1 MTAKKKYVNR
11 KHLLTYSLDEHL
23 LHGMQVSNL
32 AFAIGQELHLSAQQC
47 RAFAVAGML
56 HDIGK
61 VRLCRRMESIENPL
75 IVEEMKVVRMHSR
88 ESCEI
93 LKEEGY
99 PEDIREMVL
108 HHHENYDGTGYPD
121 NLKGEEIPLGARILR
136 ICDVYCA
143 LISDRPYRSAFDR
156 DTAIRLMIE
165 QIKDF
170 DVRIFLA
177 FQKVIHEGSC
187 KTASLASEPE
197 IYPISS

>member
-32 AFAIGQELHLSAQQC
+32 AFAIGQELHLSRQEC
-47 RAFAVAGML
+47 RALAVAGML

-61 VRLCRRMESIENPL
+61 VRLSRRMEDVENPL
-75 IVEEMKVVRMHSR
+75 MVEEMKVVRMHSR

-99 PEDIREMVL
+99 PVQIQEMVL

-136 ICDVYCA
+136 VCDVYCA
-143 LISDRPYRSAFDR
+143 LTSDRPYRSAFDEE
-156 DTAIRLMIE
+156 TAIRLMIE

-170 DVRIFLA
+170 DVRVFLA
-177 FQKVIHEGSC
+177 FQKVIHEGTC
-187 KTASLASEPE
+187 KQASLEKDQE